1 MPGRKSKVLTDVELE
16 FMEVVWDQG
25 EVTARSVVD
34 ALYATRKP
42 ADSTVRTM
50 LQILEQ
56 KGYLTHRVEGRTYV
70 YKPVVGREEA
80 TTRMIQHLADRV
92 SGGSMNVLVKR
103 IAELGKISAEEL
115 EEAKRRIDRREQEG
129 DA

>member
-1 MPGRKSKVLTDVELE
+1 MAGRRSKVLTDVELE

-34 ALYATRKP
+34 ALYTTRKL

-56 KGYLTHRVEGRTYV
+56 KGYLAHRAEGRTYV
-70 YKPVVGREEA
+70 YRPVIDQEEA
-80 TTRMIQHLADRV
+80 TRKMIQHLADRV

-103 IAELGKISAEEL
+103 ILELGKISEEEL
-115 EEAKRRIDRREQEG
+115 EEAKRRIEREEEG
-129 DA
+129 EA